1 MSEGQTPE
9 IPEEWLKRLKR
20 QEKRVL
26 NMSDEELRKQ
36 GFKPGETLKDKQEQ
50 DERENP
56 RRR

>member
-1 MSEGQTPE
+1 MVKKSRRT
-9 IPEEWLKRLKR
+9 
-20 QEKRVL
+20 EKRVS

-56 RRR
+56 SRR